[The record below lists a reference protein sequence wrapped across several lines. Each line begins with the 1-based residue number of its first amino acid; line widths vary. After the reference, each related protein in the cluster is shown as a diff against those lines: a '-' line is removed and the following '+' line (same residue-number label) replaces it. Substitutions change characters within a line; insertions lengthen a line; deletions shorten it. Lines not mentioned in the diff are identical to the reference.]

1 MSNVNGTVDGMSA
14 NSAIAIAI
22 TEDQHHDVDELPVD
36 LCEEPLSINHN
47 CSRWNLWQMLDSV
60 LPTGGFAHSY
70 GLEAAVQAQIVPNPE
85 ALEAFAVNTL
95 ENTGSLLLPFVYRAN
110 RFPNIEDWI
119 KIDQILHATLTNGV
133 ARKASISQGSALL
146 RVASTAFVEIPDLKH
161 MRECAQKPGIVHV
174 HHASVFGI
182 ICGLLGFDSF
192 TTQQA
197 YLFMTL
203 RDLLSAATRLNLIG
217 PLESASIQHRIFKV
231 ADGIL
236 KRHMNHSIEEAYQ
249 TAPLLDTVQGCHDYL
264 FSRLFRS

>member
-1 MSNVNGTVDGMSA
+1 MSNVDGTVDGVSA
-14 NSAIAIAI
+14 NSAIAIAIDI
-22 TEDQHHDVDELPVD
+22 TEDQHHDVDELPVGI
-36 LCEEPLSINHN
+36 CEETLSISHIY
-47 CSRWNLWQMLDSV
+47 SRWNLWQMLDSV

-70 GLEAAVQAQIVPNPE
+70 GLEAAVQAQIIPNPE

-95 ENTGSLLLPFVYRAN
+95 ENTGSLLLPFVYRGN

-146 RVASTAFVEIPDLKH
+146 RVASTVFVEIPELKH
-161 MRECAQKPGIVHV
+161 MRECARKP
-174 HHASVFGI
+174 
-182 ICGLLGFDSF
+182 
-192 TTQQA
+192 
-197 YLFMTL
+197 
-203 RDLLSAATRLNLIG
+203 AATRLNLIG

-231 ADGIL
+231 ADRIL
-236 KRHMNHSIEEAYQ
+236 KRHMNHSIEEANQ

>member
-1 MSNVNGTVDGMSA
+1 MSNINGAVDGV
-14 NSAIAIAI
+14 SAISDTDI
-22 TEDQHHDVDELPVD
+22 TEDQHHGLDELPVD
-36 LCEEPLSINHN
+36 ICEKPLSISNN
-47 CSRWNLWQMLDSV
+47 FCRWNLWQMLDSV

-70 GLEAAVQAQIVPNPE
+70 GLEAAIQAQIVPNPE

-146 RVASTAFVEIPDLKH
+146 RVASTVFVEIPDLKQ
-161 MRECAQKPGIVHV
+161 MREYARKPGMVHV

-231 ADGIL
+231 ADRIL
-236 KRHMNHSIEEAYQ
+236 KRHMNHSIEEAMQ
-249 TAPLLDTVQGCHDYL
+249 TAPLLDTAQGCHEYL